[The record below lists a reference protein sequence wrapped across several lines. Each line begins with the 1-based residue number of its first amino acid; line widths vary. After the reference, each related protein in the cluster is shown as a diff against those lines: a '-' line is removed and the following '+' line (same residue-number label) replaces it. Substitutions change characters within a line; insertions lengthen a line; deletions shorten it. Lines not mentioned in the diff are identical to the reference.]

1 MAPPAWPGRI
11 PQGLTP
17 DRLRSRAQSQVT
29 DTILLDARY
38 LKPRQS
44 GIGRH
49 VGALLQ
55 HLPSLAPGIE
65 WCAWI
70 AAANRQLLPSHPN
83 LRPII
88 NDYEP
93 NGLGALM
100 PQSMLFDFAGAGL
113 FHSPHN
119 TLGPNVRL
127 PSIVTVHDIM
137 WLTDRKYC
145 DPRPV
150 VGRARQWFFRTG
162 IARAIN
168 DASHILTVSKASAD
182 ALVGYD
188 KRVAKKIT
196 VTPNAADTSFSLPPD
211 AHASRSRV
219 DEIVGED
226 TTYYLVVGQNQASKG
241 HAIAVRAFAA
251 VPSTHKLVLLQRR
264 RPGHG
269 LARLVQELNI
279 EDRVQWLS
287 EVNEADLVCL
297 LQNAY
302 ALLQPSLAEGFGMP
316 ALEAMSCGCPVIA
329 SDIPPLVEVL
339 GGAGLHARAGDVEAL
354 AEAIK
359 KMNDPSLRAAL
370 SEKSA
375 RFAERF
381 SWQETAETALA
392 VYRQVLE
399 S

>member
-1 MAPPAWPGRI
+1 M
-11 PQGLTP
+11 
-17 DRLRSRAQSQVT
+17 T
-29 DTILLDARY
+29 DTILMDARY

-55 HLPSLAPGIE
+55 RLPALAPEIE
-65 WCAWI
+65 WRAWI
-70 AAANRQLLPSHPN
+70 AADNRRLLPSHPN
-83 LRPII
+83 LRPVI

-100 PQSMLFDFAGAGL
+100 PQPMLFDFGSAGL

-119 TLGPNVRL
+119 TLGPGVKL

-137 WLTDRKYC
+137 WLTDRMYC
-145 DPRPV
+145 DPRPL

-162 IARAIN
+162 IERAIQN
-168 DASHILTVSKASAD
+168 AEHILTVSKASAD
-182 ALVGYD
+182 VLVGYD
-188 KRVAKKIT
+188 KHLANRIT
-196 VTPNAADTSFSLPPD
+196 VTPNAADASFSLPSD
-211 AHASRSRV
+211 VHASRSQV
-219 DEIVGED
+219 DQLVGKD

-251 VPSTHKLVLLQRR
+251 AHSTHKLVLLQRR
-264 RPGHG
+264 RPGDG
-269 LARLVQELNI
+269 LVKLVQELGI

-287 EVNEADLVCL
+287 EVDEMALVCL
-297 LQNAY
+297 LQNAH

-339 GGAGLHARAGDVEAL
+339 GGAGMHVRAGDASAL
-354 AEAIK
+354 AKAIE
-359 KMNDPSLRAAL
+359 KMNDPSLRAEL
-370 SEKSA
+370 SEKSVRSA
-375 RFAERF
+375 KRF
-381 SWQETAETALA
+381 SWQQTAETALTI
-392 VYRQVLE
+392 YRQVLG
-399 S
+399 